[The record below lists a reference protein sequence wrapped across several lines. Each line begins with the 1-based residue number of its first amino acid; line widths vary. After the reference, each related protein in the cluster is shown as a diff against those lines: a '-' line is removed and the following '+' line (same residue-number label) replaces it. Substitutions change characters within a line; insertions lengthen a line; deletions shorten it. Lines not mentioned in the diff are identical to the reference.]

1 MTVIRKRHFYRCWL
15 ILMTDLGLIAH
26 ICSRSNLMYLQND
39 VPLRRGWCAFTSG
52 ADVKARQVWC
62 KGTWHA
68 DVPLHHEST
77 ERGFKH
83 NELRHRAVIVIGG
96 YPHFASQGDKTIGSL
111 PSNLT
116 RRFQRPDSAL
126 IRPKGWFG
134 RMRAESAPY
143 ELRISS
149 LTLPNPRTWKLCRRL
164 RAPLNWIELDEASQ
178 ISIGD
183 LQ

>member
-1 MTVIRKRHFYRCWL
+1 MSNKFEQLLIPPTSCGTYGAFFALENHARLQRLYRVPD
-15 ILMTDLGLIAH
+15 IL
-26 ICSRSNLMYLQND
+26 
-39 VPLRRGWCAFTSG
+39 
-52 ADVKARQVWC
+52 ADVRAIASLGGV
-62 KGTWHA
+62 
-68 DVPLHHEST
+68 E
-77 ERGFKH
+77 H
-83 NELRHRAVIVIGG
+83 NAFQHRAVIVIGG

-149 LTLPNPRTWKLCRRL
+149 LTLPNPGT
-164 RAPLNWIELDEASQ
+164 
-178 ISIGD
+178 
-183 LQ
+183 